1 MMAIKRS
8 VNVTLDP
15 ELHEKA
21 KLAGLNLSQL
31 LTEKVKST
39 IHEIE
44 MVEWRKENIAGL
56 AELNRITE
64 EYGLLS
70 DDYRTF

>member
-1 MMAIKRS
+1 MATKRS

-15 ELHEKA
+15 DLYEKA

-31 LTEKVKST
+31 LAEKVKT
-39 IHEIE
+39 RIHEIE
-44 MVEWRKENIAGL
+44 MTKWQAENRAGL
-56 AELNRITE
+56 EELNRITE
-64 EYGLLS
+64 EHGLLS

>member
-1 MMAIKRS
+1 MATKRS

-15 ELHEKA
+15 DLYERA

-31 LTEKVKST
+31 LAEKVKSR

-44 MVEWRKENIAGL
+44 MAKWQADNRVGL
-56 AELNRITE
+56 EELNRITE
-64 EYGLLS
+64 EHGLLS